1 MIGAAAYSP
10 DGRIIAT
17 GGFDDTA
24 RLWDAQAGQSI
35 PKPLSHL
42 KSSWIQS
49 VAFSPDGH
57 TLLTASGHYVYEFR
71 RGEAQL
77 WDVATGK
84 LLRRLS
90 GHEREVTAVA
100 YAADGQTVVTASRD
114 GSVRFWDALTGQPS
128 GEPLRHERWVVSIAL
143 SKDGRIVTACH
154 DRGTAHIWDIA
165 TRMEVLAPLQHPA
178 HVDAVAFSPDGRLIV
193 TGCNDG
199 MVQFWDAASGNPID
213 VPVRHGDAVVSVAY
227 SPDGGVVLTGS
238 ADRFARLIPIP
249 RPSTMPVEK
258 IQQWV
263 RVNTGMQ
270 LNHGGN
276 VSKLSLADWQK
287 QVRIF
292 GANAGL

>member
-1 MIGAAAYSP
+1 
-10 DGRIIAT
+10 
-17 GGFDDTA
+17 
-24 RLWDAQAGQSI
+24 
-35 PKPLSHL
+35 
-42 KSSWIQS
+42 
-49 VAFSPDGH
+49 
-57 TLLTASGHYVYEFR
+57 
-71 RGEAQL
+71 
-77 WDVATGK
+77 
-84 LLRRLS
+84 
-90 GHEREVTAVA
+90 
-100 YAADGQTVVTASRD
+100 
-114 GSVRFWDALTGQPS
+114 
-128 GEPLRHERWVVSIAL
+128 VSIAL

-227 SPDGGVVLTGS
+227 SPDGGAVLTGS
-238 ADRFARLIPIP
+238 ADRFARLIPVP